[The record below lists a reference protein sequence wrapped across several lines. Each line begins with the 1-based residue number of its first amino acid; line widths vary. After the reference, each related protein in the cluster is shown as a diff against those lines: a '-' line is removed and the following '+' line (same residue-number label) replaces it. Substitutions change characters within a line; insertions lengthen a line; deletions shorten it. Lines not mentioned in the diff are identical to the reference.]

1 MPNQQKPK
9 HIVLVAGEE
18 SGDQHAAALVRQLKQ
33 IHPSWVYTGI
43 GGKHLEAEGIDLIS
57 DLARFG
63 VTGITEVLRHFKTI
77 KQAFRAICAH
87 LEKTKPDLL
96 ILVDYPG
103 FNLRLAKFAKQ
114 KLGIQILYYVSP
126 QLWAW
131 KPGRI
136 HTIKASVDHMAV
148 IFPFEKKIYE
158 DAAVPVSF
166 VGHPLIKSLAACREQ
181 APTRQALGLPENK
194 QLLAILP
201 GSRSHEIERHLPVLS
216 RVAETLCAHFPDLH
230 VVLPIAKTLSL
241 KTIQKHW
248 HATNVP
254 CSFIEGRA
262 AHVITCSDVVVV
274 ASGTASLECA
284 LLEKPMCIIYKT
296 GLIAYLAASI
306 FLRVQ
311 YIGLC
316 NLLTNRMIVPELLQ
330 YDFNHDELTQVLSEL
345 LNSDKKKLTRKIQ
358 RELKALN
365 QSLSEEQADCSLP
378 ELVVRLLDRKKSTQK
393 LEKGVAS

>member
-1 MPNQQKPK
+1 MRPK

-18 SGDQHAAALVRQLKQ
+18 SGDQHAAALVKKLKQ
-33 IHPSWVYTGI
+33 TDTSFVFSGI
-43 GGKHLEAEGIDLIS
+43 GGKHLEAEGIELIS

-63 VTGITEVLRHFKTI
+63 VTGITEVLRHFSTI
-77 KQAFRAICAH
+77 KKAFRAIRAH

-114 KLGIQILYYVSP
+114 TLKINILYYVSP

-136 HTIKASVDHMAV
+136 KTIQASVDHMAV

-158 DAAVPVSF
+158 DAGVPVSF
-166 VGHPLIKSLAACREQ
+166 VGHPLIESLKQCNAS
-181 APTRQALGLPENK
+181 APTREAFGLPENK

-201 GSRSHEIERHLPVLS
+201 GSRTHEIERHLPLLS
-216 RVAETLCAHFPDLH
+216 RVAETLHTQFSDLH
-230 VVLPIAKTLSL
+230 VVIPIAKTLSL
-241 KTIQKHW
+241 EKIKQHW
-248 HATNVP
+248 HASTVP
-254 CSFIEGRA
+254 YTLVEGHA
-262 AHVITCSDVVVV
+262 AEVITCSNAVVV

-296 GLIAYLAASI
+296 GFIAYLAASI
-306 FLRVQ
+306 LLRVQ

-316 NLLTNRMIVPELLQ
+316 NLLVNRMIVPELLQ
-330 YDFNHDELTQVLSEL
+330 YDFNHTELTQVLTQL
-345 LNSDKKKLTRKIQ
+345 LSSDQKNLAKKIQ
-358 RELKALN
+358 TELKALK

-378 ELVVRLLDRKKSTQK
+378 ELVLQLVDRDKNSLKCHRI
-393 LEKGVAS
+393 G